1 MEKWGVPSGG
11 DWSLYRGAAFYIE
24 GTENVVVDN
33 CLFKR
38 VDGNGL

>member
-11 DWSLYRGAAFYIE
+11 DWSLYRGAAVFIE
-24 GTENVVVDN
+24 GTENVIVDS